1 MNCVYFTLMIFII
14 NKIVNSSIS
23 PIDCSKQKGMTY
35 KWSHFLDWTLVI
47 ITLFSDIVEDFEIE
61 LKYCGCKRKISKQF
75 MNQNSAQKVLFNDT
89 TCSLDAYNRGMGQK
103 IIGYS
108 LFGDYTSDRL

>member
-1 MNCVYFTLMIFII
+1 MN
-14 NKIVNSSIS
+14 
-23 PIDCSKQKGMTY
+23 
-35 KWSHFLDWTLVI
+35 H
-47 ITLFSDIVEDFEIE
+47 
-61 LKYCGCKRKISKQF
+61 
-75 MNQNSAQKVLFNDT
+75 NSAQKVLFNDT